1 MTKRR
6 SRWLKPSAVAIL
18 LVALLPVAMV
28 LPWRWIPPPTSAFML
43 RAGLGGQEVQQRWV
57 GWTDMSPHLPI
68 AVVAAEDQRF
78 PHHNGF
84 DFDSIRSALDQQ
96 SARQRGA
103 STITQQVAKNL
114 FLWPERSWIRKGV
127 EAYLTLLIEVL
138 WPKQRILE
146 IYLNIAELGPGV
158 FGVEAAADRF
168 FGTTAAGVNRRQAA
182 LLAAVLP
189 SPKRF
194 SAADPSPYVSER
206 ADWIERQVRQLGG
219 PGYLEDL

>member
-6 SRWLKPSAVAIL
+6 SRWLKSSAVVLL

-43 RAGLGGQEVQQRWV
+43 RTGLGGQEVQQRWV
-57 GWTDMSPHLPI
+57 GWTDISPHLPI

-84 DFDSIRSALDQQ
+84 DFDSIRSALDER
-96 SARQRGA
+96 SGRQRGA

-114 FLWPERSWIRKGV
+114 FLWPGRSWLRKGV

-168 FGTTAAGVNRRQAA
+168 FGTTAARVSRRQAA

-194 SAADPSPYVSER
+194 SAADPSAYVRKR